1 MYKVKTL
8 LLATVLAVC
17 SLGFVSPTSAKD
29 IGFVLAGPD
38 VFYATEADLFSKL
51 AKAAGHS
58 VTVANSEYSPSKELA
73 NVEDFI
79 ARRVDAIVL
88 LTSKAEAGTQAAKRA
103 KEAGIP
109 IFFVSALPSP
119 AGYDIPTGI
128 VSGDWVGMGQTIG
141 AYIGKHQPGQGVVLL
156 EGVYGQGTT
165 ELIHRGFMEGVASV
179 NGGNTVVMN
188 ASGNW
193 NRQDGLKV
201 MQDFLAANKDFKV
214 VYAMNEEMMAG
225 AIQALTEAGKLGQY
239 TLYSS
244 NGKEIGWKW
253 MKDGVMAGTVA
264 NPPTLEGDLIF
275 QMVQAHFAGKPY
287 PRHVYNIQPMLTV
300 DNVSGAVPWNVDN
313 YLAKKADGSL
323 IVDLFAQNSVK
334 AMATWTPL
342 GNSN

>member
-1 MYKVKTL
+1 
-8 LLATVLAVC
+8 
-17 SLGFVSPTSAKD
+17 
-29 IGFVLAGPD
+29 
-38 VFYATEADLFSKL
+38 VFYATEAELFTRL
-51 AKAAGHS
+51 ATAAGEH
-58 VTVANSEYSPSKELA
+58 VTVANSEYTPSKELA

-79 ARRVDAIVL
+79 ARKVDAIVL

-128 VSGDWVGMGQTIG
+128 VSGDWISMGQTIG
-141 AYIGKHQPGQGVVLL
+141 VYIGKHQPGQGVALL

-165 ELIHRGFMEGVASV
+165 ELIHEGFLEGVKSV
-179 NGGNTVVMN
+179 NGGNKVVMN

-193 NRQDGLKV
+193 SRQGGLKV

-225 AIQALTEAGKLGQY
+225 AIEALTEAGKLGQY

-253 MKDGVMAGTVA
+253 MKDGIMTATVA
-264 NPPTLEGDLIF
+264 NPPTLEGDMIF
-275 QMVQAHFAGKPY
+275 QMVEAYFDGKPF
-287 PRHVYNIQPMLTV
+287 PRHVYNVQPLLTK
-300 DNVSGAVPWNVDN
+300 DNVDGAVPWNVDN
-313 YLAKKADGSL
+313 YLAKKKDGSL
-323 IVDLFAQNSVK
+323 VVDLFAQKPVK
-334 AMATWTPL
+334 EMAKWTPIS
-342 GNSN
+342 NSD